1 MKKLIPLLICFS
13 YLQLLLVSCSE
24 KSDPSYD
31 QENFTAIFDNNQFS
45 AANYPIDFKQTADG
59 GYLILGERRIANSNF
74 RGIYLMKVDKTGKFV
89 SSVEVESEY
98 VNPVGDL
105 ITLNDQYYFFC
116 MDALNLEAQLVQVDA
131 NAENITITPT
141 GGGITYPAAAALDN
155 TTASSSTPELLLL
168 SYNHNDKLM
177 AVTVHGTSGTVS
189 DGPSFFDIGA
199 GDDVEEPIVNHFIRT
214 GKRFPFQI
222 GRISG
227 GPYYFNGFENYT
239 FSLIFTDLNDDGS
252 DGVVQG
258 QQDDGGFSAIHP
270 LGGNKFAASRFNF
283 GDNYFLPNVNL
294 VTNAPSI
301 GVDLG
306 GNTLPELV
314 TNAPVKIISAEV
326 NTKKVL
332 IFASDTKSKQIGLF
346 FYDEAT
352 GEFLSSRYLGFSNPF
367 EVANVLQTEDGGL
380 AVCGTTYLAG
390 RFPRIC
396 LIKISKGELSAHT
409 N

>member
-1 MKKLIPLLICFS
+1 MKKVIPFLIFLSCFH
-13 YLQLLLVSCSE
+13 LLLVSCSE
-24 KSDPSYD
+24 KSDPSFD
-31 QENFTAIFDNNQFS
+31 EENFTAIFDNNQFTV
-45 AANYPIDFKQTADG
+45 ANYPIDFKQTADG
-59 GYLILGERRIANSNF
+59 GYLVLGERRIPNSNF
-74 RGIYLMKVDKTGKFV
+74 RGIYLMKADKTGKFIA
-89 SSVEVESEY
+89 SVEMESQY
-98 VNPVGDL
+98 VNPIGNFMM
-105 ITLNDQYYFFC
+105 LNDQYYFFC
-116 MDALNLEAQLVQVDA
+116 MDALNLQAQLVQIDA
-131 NAENITITPT
+131 NAENIVITPT

-155 TTASSSTPELLLL
+155 QTLLLL
-168 SYNHNDKLM
+168 GYNHGDKLM
-177 AVTVHGTSGTVS
+177 TVS
-189 DGPSFFDIGA
+189 RHDITGAVSGSPRYFDIGA
-199 GDDVEEPIVNHFIRT
+199 GDDVEEPIINHFIRT

-222 GRISG
+222 GHING
-227 GPYYFNGFENYT
+227 GPYFFNGFENYT
-239 FSLIFTDLNDDGS
+239 FSLVFTDLSSDGP

-258 QQDDGGFSAIHP
+258 QQDDGGFSAIYS

-283 GDNYFLPNVNL
+283 GDNYFLPNVIMA
-294 VTNAPSI
+294 TNGPSI

-314 TNAPVKIISAEV
+314 TNAPVKIISAEI
-326 NTKKVL
+326 NTKNVL

-367 EVANVLQTEDGGL
+367 EVANLVQTEDGGL

-396 LIKISKGELSAHT
+396 LIKISKGELAGHA